1 MPVMKFASD
10 RGKRVSKVERG
21 KVIMTYNT
29 LQQT

>member
-10 RGKRVSKVERG
+10 RGKRVSKVERE
-21 KVIMTYNT
+21 KVITTYNT